1 MEILAP
7 VDGSDC
13 SFRALEF
20 AADMADRYDGSVDV
34 VHFAERESEATDAVV
49 ERAERVLDAQGVDAD
64 PEVETGLDVELR
76 RSDRVGEDILDL
88 VEARGYD
95 HVVMGHSDPSTLE
108 RALLGSAV
116 DTLVTAD
123 RIPVTVVP

>member
-13 SFRALEF
+13 SFRALGF
-20 AADMADRYDGSVDV
+20 AAEMADRYDGSVDV
-34 VHFAERESEATDAVV
+34 VHFAEAETDATDAVV
-49 ERAERVLDAQGVDAD
+49 DRAERILESQGVDAD
-64 PEVETGLDVELR
+64 IEVSPDLDVEFRLG
-76 RSDRVGEDILDL
+76 DRVGEDVLDL

-95 HVVMGHSDPSTLE
+95 HVVMGHSDASTLE

-116 DTLVTAD
+116 ETVVDAERV
-123 RIPVTVVP
+123 PVTVIP